1 MPIPPAFDAMA
12 GARQALSMLDPTGVR
27 PKAIL
32 AGIILAL
39 FFGAQVIN
47 AVIPAPRTNPGPG
60 TGPGT
65 GPISGPGQPGQTLPP
80 IAIPS
85 TGPGPSPGTGQPLP
99 PGSVLEVGPLRI
111 PLESGWQP
119 QAGPSDSILV
129 RLVKG
134 SAAIDLVSLN
144 VQGGTAT
151 PANVYAGYMGLIA
164 QDPEAVGFSNTP
176 PSNIQIGQG
185 LPAARGSYTGV
196 FGSSQIEGEA
206 TAFVT
211 SASDGWVWDA
221 YASAGTLRALLPE
234 AQRMIDNIQVVPQ

>member
-1 MPIPPAFDAMA
+1 
-12 GARQALSMLDPTGVR
+12 MLDPTGLR
-27 PKAIL
+27 PTAIVV
-32 AGIILAL
+32 GIIIAL

-47 AVIPAPRTNPGPG
+47 AVIPAPGPNTGPG
-60 TGPGT
+60 IGPGT

-134 SAAIDLVSLN
+134 SAAIDLVSLT

-151 PANVYAGYMGLIA
+151 PANLYAGYMQLIA
-164 QDPEAVGFSNTP
+164 QDGTGFTNVP

-185 LPAARGSYTGV
+185 LAAARGSYTGV
-196 FGSSQIEGEA
+196 FGSSQIEGEV

-211 SASDGWVWDA
+211 SASGGWVWDA
-221 YASAGTLRALLPE
+221 FATAGTLRALLPE
-234 AQRMIDNIQVVPQ
+234 AQRMIDNIQVVPE